1 MIFVTVGTHYQGFER
16 LISAVDKLIE
26 KNKIKDTVI
35 MQIGY
40 SKYIPKNCKWFKFI
54 EPDEFLKYCNNSDII
69 ISHGGIGSI
78 IPPLKFK
85 KKLIIVP
92 RLKKFNEHTN
102 DHQLQI
108 TKELERQKKIIAIYD
123 GEFSFL
129 KLLITKKK
137 KIISVIDLDVTPAY
151 SKVLNVNFKDILDLK
166 YNQIIMEVSF
176 PVYGR
181 TLTEKKYLFIV
192 AYENGAYKQI
202 FSHEIELEAIDSFDQ
217 WQQHIKYDYSITSGK
232 NAKIVFTNTKNSLI
246 DANNKK
252 LEPPKIDK
260 TEEYVW
266 DGTEFKRVNWSIY
279 RE

>member
-1 MIFVTVGTHYQGFER
+1 MSKKRIFYLFLVVIFLFQPARLSAELNIEQLKETYHYP
-16 LISAVDKLIE
+16 SAREIL
-26 KNKIKDTVI
+26 
-35 MQIGY
+35 
-40 SKYIPKNCKWFKFI
+40 
-54 EPDEFLKYCNNSDII
+54 YCGESNLDDD
-69 ISHGGIGSI
+69 G
-78 IPPLKFK
+78 
-85 KKLIIVP
+85 
-92 RLKKFNEHTN
+92 
-102 DHQLQI
+102 
-108 TKELERQKKIIAIYD
+108 ELEKIIAIYD

-181 TLTEKKYLFIV
+181 TLTGKKYLFIV

-232 NAKIVFTNTKNSLI
+232 NAKIIFTNTKNSLI
-246 DANNKK
+246 DVNNKK

-279 RE
+279 KE